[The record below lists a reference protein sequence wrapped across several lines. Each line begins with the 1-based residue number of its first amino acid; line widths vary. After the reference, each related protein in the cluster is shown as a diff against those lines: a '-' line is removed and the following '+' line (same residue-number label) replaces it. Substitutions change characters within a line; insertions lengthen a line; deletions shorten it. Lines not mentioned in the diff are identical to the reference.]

1 MFANLLGKLM
11 GNAGGHSVSFDE
23 IKAASETGSAH
34 IVDVREPG
42 EFAAG
47 HVPGAINLPLSR
59 FDVDQIPTGK
69 PVILMCLSGAR
80 SGRAH
85 SACMGNGRDDI
96 RHFSGGFSGW
106 AGRGGRVVR

>member
-1 MFANLLGKLM
+1 MLGNLLGRLM
-11 GNAGGHSVSFDE
+11 GQGGGSVTFDE
-23 IKAASETGSAH
+23 LKAASETASAH

-59 FDVDQIPTGK
+59 FDVDVLPTGK

-85 SACMGNGRDDI
+85 AACQGIGRDDI
-96 RHFSGGFSGW
+96 RHYSGGFSGW
-106 AGRGGRVVR
+106 ASHGGRIER